1 MRTRRRRRRSSLRL
15 VLLGFRRRRR
25 FADVVERQLDLFE
38 SDHAGLI
45 RDCEAAL
52 RAYTEAESDEAE
64 ERYGDFVDL
73 VDTSRS
79 ELASLRD
86 AYVETLTDDAADE
99 YVYVFNARVR
109 KRLPRF
115 ALELD

>member
-1 MRTRRRRRRSSLRL
+1 VRTSRRSRRSSLRR

-38 SDHAGLI
+38 SEHAGLI

-52 RAYTEAESDEAE
+52 RAYTEAETDEAE

-73 VDTSRS
+73 VDTGRG
-79 ELASLRD
+79 ELVSLRD
-86 AYVETLTDDAADE
+86 TYVQTLDEDAASE
-99 YVYVFNARVR
+99 YVHVFNARVR

-115 ALELD
+115 GLELD

>member
-1 MRTRRRRRRSSLRL
+1 MRTSRRSRRSSLRR
-15 VLLGFRRRRR
+15 VLLGFRRRSR

-38 SDHAGLI
+38 HEHAGLI
-45 RDCEAAL
+45 RDCESAL
-52 RAYTEAESDEAE
+52 RSYTEAESDEAE

-73 VDTSRS
+73 VDTGRG
-79 ELASLRD
+79 ELVSLRD
-86 AYVETLTDDAADE
+86 SYVQTLDERTAEE

-115 ALELD
+115 GLELD

>member
-1 MRTRRRRRRSSLRL
+1 
-15 VLLGFRRRRR
+15 VLDFRHRRR

-38 SDHAGLI
+38 REQAGLI

-52 RAYTEAESDEAE
+52 RAYTDAESDEAE

-73 VDTSRS
+73 VDTGRD
-79 ELASLRD
+79 ELVSLRD
-86 AYVETLTDDAADE
+86 TYAQTLDEDAAEE
-99 YVYVFNARVR
+99 YAYVFNTRVR

-115 ALELD
+115 GLELD